1 MAERVSIEFTV
12 EPFTDGAPG
21 VHVTTTIAA
30 IEALGVSVDVGPFGS
45 SLIVHQSQVP
55 EVLSVLSSTAY
66 ANGATHITIDTA
78 KRD

>member
-1 MAERVSIEFTV
+1 MPERVSVEFTI

-45 SLIVHQSQVP
+45 SLVVHQSKVA